1 MTVKFDHTYAAKV
14 CNQVVDC
21 VMHISKHSQHHTNQ
35 MQSLPMFPR
44 SKSTERWLL
53 KNELVI
59 SQVRNWA
66 VLLRHLD
73 AVKYMCYLFKPH
85 QTQAWA
91 ELFGPT
97 CLSSLAGSSCCSWLP
112 SRVCVPKLFSVLA
125 FTEPWLLVSP
135 QCYPLYLLWTFF
147 HFILLLDSISP
158 ILDWLSCF
166 LSIDLWSS
174 LPGLLE

>member
-1 MTVKFDHTYAAKV
+1 MTIKFDHTYAAKV

-21 VMHISKHSQHHTNQ
+21 VTHIWKPSQYHTNQ

-44 SKSTERWLL
+44 SKCTERWLL

-73 AVKYMCYLFKPH
+73 AVKCMCCLFKPH

-91 ELFGPT
+91 ELFGPNVPVTCLFGPT
-97 CLSSLAGSSCCSWLP
+97 CLSALAGSSCCSWLP

-125 FTEPWLLVSP
+125 FSEPWLLVSP
-135 QCYPLYLLWTFF
+135 QLYPLYLL
-147 HFILLLDSISP
+147 
-158 ILDWLSCF
+158 
-166 LSIDLWSS
+166 
-174 LPGLLE
+174 